1 MIKRKTIKLGQKV
14 IFDPLQYGICYIPC
28 SAPEYVIGIIKEIH
42 DNHRWFLVEY
52 ETPRNSTL
60 RMGFKFDDFGFKG
73 KNRNSVVIPINSR
86 REELIMRHYVYHGD
100 LAHYYISK
108 KISMKGN

>member
-1 MIKRKTIKLGQKV
+1 
-14 IFDPLQYGICYIPC
+14 
-28 SAPEYVIGIIKEIH
+28 
-42 DNHRWFLVEY
+42 
-52 ETPRNSTL
+52 
-60 RMGFKFDDFGFKG
+60 MGFKFDDFGFRG

-100 LAHYYISK
+100 LAQYYISK